1 VRLEQE
7 NQMLK
12 CDADNKGFRYN
23 EFEVVIED
31 LKNRES

>member
-12 CDADNKGFRYN
+12 SDADNKGFRYN
-23 EFEVVIED
+23 KFEVVIED
-31 LKNRES
+31 LKNREA